1 MMNEVTVYH
10 YEAFSSIPGK
20 GNPAGIM
27 LDADHLTDAQMQ
39 EIAAKVGFNET
50 TFVCRSRAA
59 DVRLRYFTP
68 GYEMDLC
75 GHATMASLYA
85 LRTRGLLQKDAAT
98 IETRI
103 GVLPVELTHGE
114 DGSKHSLS
122 MRMRQGNPEFIPFE
136 GDEHALLASMGL
148 SVSDR
153 DERYPIVYGS
163 TGSWTVLIPIRNLEA
178 FSRMVPDNASFPSVL
193 TQNPKAS
200 LHPFCLETSDPQARM
215 HARHFCPPHSGMI
228 EDPVTG
234 TATGVMGA
242 YALTYLEAHLPRTGF
257 IVEQGLE
264 MGRDG
269 RVKVEA
275 ERLSDGGMDIRVSGG
290 ASFVI
295 DMQIVLNESE

>member
-1 MMNEVTVYH
+1 MTAVTVFH

-27 LDADHLTDAQMQ
+27 LEADHLTDAQMQ
-39 EIAAKVGFNET
+39 EIATEVGFNET
-50 TFVCRSRAA
+50 TFICRSDVA

-85 LRTRGLLQKDAAT
+85 LRTRGLLHRDTAT

-103 GVLPVELTHGE
+103 GVLPVELTS
-114 DGSKHSLS
+114 DARDDSKSLS

-136 GDEHALLASMGL
+136 GDERALLASIGL
-148 SVSDR
+148 SISDR

-163 TGSWTVLIPIRNLEA
+163 TGSWTVLIPIIKLEA
-178 FSRMVPDNASFPSVL
+178 FSRMVPDNASFPGVL
-193 TQNPKAS
+193 TQNPQAS
-200 LHPFCLETSDPQARM
+200 LHPFCLETSDSQARM

-234 TATGVMGA
+234 TASGVMGA
-242 YALTYLEAHLPRTGF
+242 YALTYMETHLRRTDF

-264 MGRDG
+264 IGRDG

-275 ERLSDGGMDIRVSGG
+275 ERLPEGGMDIRVSGN
-290 ASFVI
+290 AAFVKEMYI
-295 DMQIVLNESE
+295 SLDE